1 MSSYINKT
9 KIDFVDLSFELQEYL
24 SGMKQ
29 DIQNGGGG
37 NGGDGYTDNQAKQAA
52 STLLNHNLH
61 SGITFAYDALNKKL
75 TATVTEQKTNAQITT
90 LAKAAITGGTGI
102 TVVDG
107 LVTCTINQYTNND
120 FDSRFATKT
129 TDNLTQGA
137 TNKYF
142 TQPVFDAY
150 FAAKN
155 STDLADTSNLLRVA
169 QKGVANGIVPL
180 DASTPPKI
188 PSQYL
193 PALSVT
199 NVSAGL
205 LANRPTT
212 NNTEGDAY
220 VSTDA
225 GSYLWDGT
233 TWQTITTVAA
243 GIQSVNGKTGATVSL
258 TTNDI
263 TEGTTN
269 KYFSNTLARAAF
281 SAGTGISIS
290 GAGVIAST
298 ATAWTDAT
306 IKALFSASN
315 GITYNNGAFTLT
327 NGEYTDTKART
338 TIKAL
343 LNTTGHTGIT
353 FDADGVATVTATGT
367 VQKVMNVLPV
377 NGDVT
382 LTLDN
387 FNDTATVNKFYTNA
401 RARLALSAGTGIAY
415 DNTTG
420 QISSTVT
427 SKEYSF
433 SKGLKTDAT
442 VTPNEISLL
451 PIQIKS
457 SIDSA
462 TDFGSGKPLQ
472 IVITTNGNITLPA
485 PSTNNTGCVY
495 HIKNTTTG
503 NITITG
509 TLLESNTGITMEG
522 AYSCMSFI
530 SDGSKWMVI

>member
-1 MSSYINKT
+1 MSTSYINKS
-9 KIDFVDLSFELQEYL
+9 KIDFTDLSYTLQDYL
-24 SGMKQ
+24 SGMRN
-29 DIQNGGGG
+29 DIDAGGGG
-37 NGGDGYTDNQAKQAA
+37 GGGAGYTDNQAKQAA

-61 SGITFAYDALNKKL
+61 SGITFSYDALNKKL
-75 TATVTEQKTNAQITT
+75 TATVTEQKTNAQITA

-102 TVVDG
+102 TVVNG
-107 LVTCTINQYTNND
+107 LVTCTINQYSNND
-120 FDSRFATKT
+120 FDARFATKT
-129 TDNLTQGA
+129 TDNLTQGI

-142 TQPVFDAY
+142 TQAVFDTY

-155 STDLADTSNLLRVA
+155 STDLADTSALLRVA
-169 QKGVANGIVPL
+169 QKGVANGVVPL

-212 NNTEGDAY
+212 NNVEGDAY
-220 VSTDA
+220 VSSDA

-233 TWQTITTVAA
+233 TWQTITTIAA
-243 GIQSVNGKTGATVSL
+243 GIQSVNGKTGSAVSL
-258 TTNDI
+258 TTNDV
-263 TEGTTN
+263 TEGATN

-306 IKALFSASN
+306 IKALFSASS
-315 GITYNNGAFTLT
+315 GITYSNGAFSLT

-338 TIKAL
+338 TIKNM
-343 LNTTGHTGIT
+343 LNTTAHTGIT
-353 FDADGVATVTATGT
+353 FDVNGVATVTATGT
-367 VQKVMNVLPV
+367 VQKVMNVAPV

-387 FNDTATVNKFYTNA
+387 FNDATTVNKFFTNDRA
-401 RARLALSAGTGIAY
+401 RAAISAGTGISIT
-415 DNTTG
+415 NG

-427 SKEYSF
+427 STSYTF
-433 SKGLKTDAT
+433 TKGLKTLNT
-442 VTPNEISLL
+442 VVPNEISVA
-451 PIQIKS
+451 PIEIKTT
-457 SIDSA
+457 IDSA
-462 TDFGSGKPLQ
+462 SDFITGKSLQ
-472 IVITTNGNITLPA
+472 IVITTNGNISLPT
-485 PSTNNTGCVY
+485 PSSTNTGCVY
-495 HIKNTTTG
+495 HIKNTTTTS
-503 NITITG
+503 ITITG
-509 TLLESNTGITMEG
+509 TLLESNTGIVMEG

-530 SDGSKWMVI
+530 SDGTRWMVI

>member
-1 MSSYINKT
+1 MSTSYINKT
-9 KIDFVDLSFELQEYL
+9 KIDFTDLSYSLQEYL
-24 SGMKQ
+24 SGMRN
-29 DIQNGGGG
+29 DIDAGGGG
-37 NGGDGYTDNQAKQAA
+37 GGAGYSDNQAKQAA

-61 SGITFAYDALNKKL
+61 SGITFSYDALNKKL

-102 TVVDG
+102 TVVNG
-107 LVTCTINQYTNND
+107 LVTCTINQYTNTD
-120 FDSRFATKT
+120 FDNRFATKT

-142 TQPVFDAY
+142 TQAVFDTY
-150 FAAKN
+150 FSAKS

-169 QKGVANGIVPL
+169 QKGVANGVVPL
-180 DASTPPKI
+180 DASNPPKV

-193 PALSVT
+193 PALSVS

-205 LANRPTT
+205 LADRPTT

-220 VSTDA
+220 VSSDA
-225 GSYLWDGT
+225 GTYLWDGT
-233 TWQTITTVAA
+233 TWQTITTIAA
-243 GIQSVNGKTGATVSL
+243 GIQSVNGKTGSAVNL
-258 TTNDI
+258 TTNDV
-263 TEGTTN
+263 TEGATN

-298 ATAWTDAT
+298 STAWTDAT

-315 GITYNNGAFTLT
+315 GISYNSGAFTLT
-327 NGEYTDTKART
+327 NGEYTDTKAQA
-338 TIKAL
+338 TIKSM
-343 LNTTGHTGIT
+343 LNTTAHTGIT
-353 FDADGVATVTATGT
+353 FDVNGAATVTATGT
-367 VQKVMNVLPV
+367 VQKVMNVTPV
-377 NGDVT
+377 NGNVT

-387 FNDTATVNKFYTNA
+387 FDDTSTVNKFFTNTKA
-401 RARLALSAGTGIAY
+401 RAALSAGSGIAY

-420 QISSTVT
+420 QISSTVVSSNYT
-427 SKEYSF
+427 F
-433 SKGLKTDAT
+433 TKGLKT
-442 VTPNEISLL
+442 VLSEISVA
-451 PIQIKS
+451 PIEIKTV
-457 SIDSA
+457 IDSA
-462 TDFGSGKPLQ
+462 TDFKTGKPLQ
-472 IVITTNGNITLPA
+472 IVITANGNVALPT
-485 PSTNNTGCVY
+485 PSESNTGCVY
-495 HIKNTTTG
+495 HIKNTTTTS
-503 NITITG
+503 ISITG